1 MKVWRHPLGFTLIEM
16 VAAAAL
22 AAILLGAALAV
33 FSGIARDRARL
44 VASQT
49 YEVENNAA
57 LFELLRKDIASAT
70 SMTFDHNVLVLQ
82 SFGSLDPATLESV
95 DRPSRVTYR
104 LLTDSSPPQLIRE
117 QLFMDEPAPRLIKG
131 LLAVGMTRFD
141 VQRLSDRVGD
151 LPSDGTTQPNR
162 PDNLQGRR
170 RNLPRRLQ
178 VTLEFQDPEANVRE
192 ILCAR

>member
-1 MKVWRHPLGFTLIEM
+1 MKVRKSPGGFTLIEM

-44 VASQT
+44 VASQPH
-49 YEVENNAA
+49 EVQNNAA
-57 LFELLRKDIASAT
+57 LMELLRKDLASAT
-70 SMTFDHNVLVLQ
+70 SMTFGTNLVVLQ

-104 LLTDSSPPQLIRE
+104 LLTDLSPPQLVRE
-117 QLFMDEPAPRLIKG
+117 QLFLDEPAPRLVKA
-131 LLAVGMTRFD
+131 LLAVGITRFD
-141 VQRLSDRVGD
+141 VQRLSDRAGELLND
-151 LPSDGTTQPNR
+151 TTTQPDQ
-162 PDNLQGRR
+162 PDNLQGRPR
-170 RNLPRRLQ
+170 DLPRRLQ
-178 VTLEFQDPEANVRE
+178 VTMEFQDPEANVRE